1 MLKLP
6 LTIILR
12 LRQSFIP
19 HPLTP
24 PARQLSKRSHISGL
38 PFFYDAPNES
48 SGAIAKVSYCRVWC
62 ESFQSFLSGF
72 PCPDAGSAHT
82 HVLACMNAQR
92 VWSHAPVCP
101 FNGPAVS
108 KIIAIIHT
116 RNLFDLHT
124 TLILRTDLFL
134 SFPDIFGWELSWN
147 LFFLNLSIII
157 MNEAASCQ
165 FISILLVFV

>member
-19 HPLTP
+19 HPQTL
-24 PARQLSKRSHISGL
+24 QQG
-38 PFFYDAPNES
+38 
-48 SGAIAKVSYCRVWC
+48 SYLKGPTY
-62 ESFQSFLSGF
+62 QGF
-72 PCPDAGSAHT
+72 PFSMTHQMNLCEPLQKFPSAEYDVCHSNPSSQVFPAPTQRAHT
-82 HVLACMNAQR
+82 RTFLRAWTHRGCDPMLQC
-92 VWSHAPVCP
+92 
-101 FNGPAVS
+101 GPAVS
-108 KIIAIIHT
+108 KINAIIHT
-116 RNLFDLHT
+116 HNLFDLHT
-124 TLILRTDLFL
+124 TFILRTDLFL

-147 LFFLNLSIII
+147 LFCLNLSIII